1 MALMLSMGASFTF
14 CTGVFENKTPVQN
27 VNEAPIDNISAIEA
41 LRAIGKANN
50 GKLPL
55 DLTERCVKVELV
67 EEDPCEQYTDLD
79 ANAWYAE
86 SVHFALVNGLFV
98 GFGDGTFRPEAA
110 LSRAMV
116 ATVLY
121 RQAGSPAVTGTSTFP
136 DLKDD
141 WYADAVAWAQE
152 AKVVIG
158 DDKGPTF

>member
-1 MALMLSMGASFTF
+1 MTPSLKSGTGGFVAFAISIFFYLVAAMKLLNDILNNVPEFGQLLAAMADTVQAAVLDGALDSARASLDS
-14 CTGVFENKTPVQN
+14 GVQLLR
-27 VNEAPIDNISAIEA
+27 AIEA

-121 RQAGSPAVTGTSTFP
+121 R
-136 DLKDD
+136 
-141 WYADAVAWAQE
+141 
-152 AKVVIG
+152 
-158 DDKGPTF
+158 